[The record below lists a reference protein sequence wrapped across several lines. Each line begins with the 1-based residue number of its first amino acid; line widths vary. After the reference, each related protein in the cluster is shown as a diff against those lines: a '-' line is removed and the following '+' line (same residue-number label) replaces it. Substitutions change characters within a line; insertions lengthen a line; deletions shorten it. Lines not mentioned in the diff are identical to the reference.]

1 MKARLPKIAFAILG
15 LLLIGFAGVQL
26 FKKDIGLKL
35 AEKTIERRMQ
45 RDLLS
50 ELPDGLHIGFCGTGS
65 PMPDDT
71 RAGPCIAVIAG
82 ARIFVVDSGSGS
94 TRNLLLMGTP
104 IDDIEAVFLSH
115 YHSDHIADLGELM
128 MQRWVAGANS
138 SPLYVFG
145 PPGVEEV
152 VGGFNAAYRLDQ
164 TYRTAHHGPT
174 VAPSTGAGG
183 VALTVE
189 IGVEENA
196 SVAVIDEDDLKIT
209 MFKVNH
215 DPISPAVGYRIDYKN
230 RSVVISGDTSY
241 SASVIEHAQGADILV
256 HEGLQPSLVKLINEE
271 AAANGLD
278 VIQKITADI
287 LDYHATPE
295 QAAEAAELAG
305 VRSLVFYHMIP
316 PLPSEFLYS
325 AYLGEASGNFSG
337 DITISEDGMMF
348 SLPAGADRIKTQK
361 VF

>member
-15 LLLIGFAGVQL
+15 VLLIGAIAVQL
-26 FKKDIGLKL
+26 FKKNIGLGL
-35 AEKTIERRMQ
+35 AERAIERQMQ

-50 ELPDGLHIGFCGTGS
+50 ELPDGLHVGFCGTGS
-65 PMPDDT
+65 PFPDPS
-71 RAGPCIAVIAG
+71 RAGPCVAVIAG
-82 ARIFVVDSGSGS
+82 TRIFVVDSGSGS
-94 TRNLLLMGTP
+94 TGNLAFMGVP
-104 IDDIEAVFLSH
+104 VGEVEAVFLSH

-128 MQRWVAGANS
+128 MQRWIAGANS

-164 TYRTAHHGPT
+164 TYRTAHHGPI

-189 IGVEENA
+189 LGSAENA
-196 SVAVIDEDDLKIT
+196 SVAVVDEGDLKIT
-209 MFKVNH
+209 MFKVDH
-215 DPISPAVGYRIDYKN
+215 DPVSPAVGYRFDYKD

-241 SASVIEHAQGADILV
+241 SASVIEHAEGADILV
-256 HEGLQPSLVKLINEE
+256 HDGLQQSLVTLINE
-271 AAANGLD
+271 AASANGRE
-278 VIQKITADI
+278 VIETIAADI

-305 VRSLVFYHMIP
+305 VRHLVFYHMVP
-316 PLPSEFLYS
+316 PLPSKFLHA
-325 AYLGEASGNFSG
+325 AYLGAAPGNFSG
-337 DITISEDGMMF
+337 DITISEDGMIF
-348 SLPAGADRIKTQK
+348 SLPANGDRIGTRKG
-361 VF
+361 F